1 MAVIDDTDLIIDLKS
16 RPASAFRFVDLFAG
30 IGGFRLGMSSNSGTC
45 VWTSEWDKFARQTYE
60 AWYGVD
66 DIHGDIMDEDLDLS
80 LDIPDH
86 EILCGG
92 FPCQPFSI
100 AGVSKK
106 NSLGRKHGF
115 EDVEKGNLFFRICEI
130 VDAKRPPVLFLENV
144 KNLRSH
150 DGGNTFSVILN
161 ELQSRNYV
169 VFDRVIDA
177 RSWVPQHRERVFLVC
192 FDRDVF
198 GDDVDFQFPTVPDE
212 PAPTMAD
219 VLMAQVDDKYTLS
232 DQLWKYLQDYAAGHR
247 ARGNGFGFGLVGP
260 DDVSRT
266 LSARYY
272 KDGSEILVRQVGRNP
287 RRLSHVEARR
297 LMGYTPDFALLAGHP
312 DDFPIVVS
320 DTQGY
325 KQFGNSVVPQVVEA
339 IGEQIART
347 LATANVAPIARQNV

>member
-1 MAVIDDTDLIIDLKS
+1 MAVIDDTTLILDQRS
-16 RPASAFRFVDLFAG
+16 GQEPSFRFIDLFAG
-30 IGGFRLGMSSNSGTC
+30 IGGFRFGMSSNGGTC

-60 AWYGVD
+60 AWFGVD
-66 DIHGDIMDEDLDLS
+66 DIHGDIMDENLDLS
-80 LDIPDH
+80 RDIPDH

-115 EDVEKGNLFFRICEI
+115 EDAEKGNLFFRICDI
-130 VDAKRPPVLFLENV
+130 VDAKHPPVLFLENV

-150 DGGNTFSVILN
+150 DGGNTFAVILD
-161 ELQSRNYV
+161 ELESRNYV
-169 VFDRVIDA
+169 VFDQVIDA

-198 GDDVDFQFPTVPDE
+198 GDDVDFRFPAGPDE

-219 VLMAQVDDKYTLS
+219 VLLPEVDDKYTLS

-272 KDGSEILVRQVGRNP
+272 KDGSEILVRQAGRNP

-297 LMGYTPDFALLAGHP
+297 LMGYAPELARLAGHP

-325 KQFGNSVVPQVVEA
+325 KQFGNSVVPQVVAA
-339 IGEQIART
+339 IGQEIVRT
-347 LATANVAPIARQNV
+347 LAMAQRPTIVRQSA